1 MSPDDF
7 AELKKGSAETL
18 ILAIL
23 EDGPR
28 HGYDIARL
36 IDERSGGRLSFHV
49 ASLYTTLY
57 RLEHAGFISGRW
69 VERAGQRRR
78 RFYRLTAAGRQ
89 ALQARRRSWREF
101 VAAIEGV
108 VLKPA

>member
-49 ASLYTTLY
+49 A
-57 RLEHAGFISGRW
+57 
-69 VERAGQRRR
+69 
-78 RFYRLTAAGRQ
+78 
-89 ALQARRRSWREF
+89 
-101 VAAIEGV
+101 
-108 VLKPA
+108 